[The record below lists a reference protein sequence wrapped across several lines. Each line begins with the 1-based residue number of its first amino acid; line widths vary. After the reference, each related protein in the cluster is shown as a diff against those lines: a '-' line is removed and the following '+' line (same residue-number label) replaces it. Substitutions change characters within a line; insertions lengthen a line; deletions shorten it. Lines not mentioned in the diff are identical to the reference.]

1 MTRWS
6 DATGGGAGPDYAA
19 RFDALAAA
27 GEDVHGEAAL
37 CAALVPVGSRVL
49 DAGCGTGRVAIRLAE
64 LGYDV
69 TGTDVDPSMLAVARE
84 RAPDLRW
91 VEADLSSLDLLAG
104 GDPAYD
110 LVVLAGNVVP
120 ARRAGHRGGVG
131 GPRGRPPAARWPA
144 RRRLRAG
151 PRPPPA
157 GRGPGLP
164 LRVRRVVRRRGS
176 RAGPAAGHLGRS
188 AVRRR
193 RLRGEHPR
201 HFSRLTP
208 RAMTMTD
215 SISADTDSV
224 AISIFARCE
233 SGIVSVGLNA
243 EEFVTDT

>member
-1 MTRWS
+1 VTRWS
-6 DATGGGAGPDYAA
+6 DATGGAAGPDYAA

-120 ARRAGHRGGVG
+120 LVA
-131 GPRGRPPAARWPA
+131 
-144 RRRLRAG
+144 
-151 PRPPPA
+151 
-157 GRGPGLP
+157 PGTE
-164 LRVRRVVRRRGS
+164 
-176 RAGPAAGHLGRS
+176 
-188 AVRRR
+188 AV
-193 RLRGEHPR
+193 
-201 HFSRLTP
+201 
-208 RAMTMTD
+208 
-215 SISADTDSV
+215 SV
-224 AISIFARCE
+224 ARAAAHLRPGGLLVVGFGLDRAHLPPVAPWSPSPSTT
-233 SGIVSVGLNA
+233 SGAPPRVSSRSGGWPPGTVSRTTA
-243 EEFVTDT
+243 AATR